1 MVMSSDKLL
10 ALWENLH
17 QLSLN
22 NYWNTEE
29 RNLLSQVGER
39 LKKSIESSDS
49 EDEGPPKQSTSTTQ
63 PAIIPRPSPTNPQ
76 QSSNSVNNTPASKSH
91 CILAGGSRV
100 SEDTLYRQVNYPEST
115 PPPPR
120 KNAQGHFSTLT
131 AEGDQFLESLLPH
144 LTQKGRARS
153 PSPIR
158 QRRDETPFNREAWLA
173 EKRIRQQEQMTYNY
187 RHSSYHN
194 NMPANWSNYAELSDR
209 DAEGETDNEDAMDLD
224 PEVGSSHPKK
234 EPEGSQPLA
243 TRFDPVTVPKATNT
257 DLFRGTQL
265 LSPVVAKRLNS
276 APPDKRPNK
285 SMTPTISYHIS
296 RIITFLIPLI
306 TPPPDKPQKEM
317 SHIWRNLELTLQMC
331 KRANILNVY
340 NANSDPLITKD
351 MLNESQVEDFQKD
364 PQHAKVPSWLVLCQ
378 QSSLQQRLPTV
389 ASATQ

>member
-1 MVMSSDKLL
+1 MFQKNHLIHFPLSAIPVL

-91 CILAGGSRV
+91 RILAGGSRV

-131 AEGDQFLESLLPH
+131 AEGDQFLESLQPH

-158 QRRDETPFNREAWLA
+158 QRRDKTPFNREAWLA

-209 DAEGETDNEDAMDLD
+209 DAEGETDNEDVMDLD
-224 PEVGSSHPKK
+224 PEVGSSHPKSTVVSRRPPNLSKSLFVDSRHYPKPPATNSATSLFTPHPTAVRPAPNSLAEIKIRHIPQSTAHK

-243 TRFDPVTVPKATNT
+243 TRFDPVTVPKASM
-257 DLFRGTQL
+257 LFGSL
-265 LSPVVAKRLNS
+265 KLS
-276 APPDKRPNK
+276 
-285 SMTPTISYHIS
+285 
-296 RIITFLIPLI
+296 
-306 TPPPDKPQKEM
+306 
-317 SHIWRNLELTLQMC
+317 
-331 KRANILNVY
+331 ILFVQY
-340 NANSDPLITKD
+340 
-351 MLNESQVEDFQKD
+351 
-364 PQHAKVPSWLVLCQ
+364 
-378 QSSLQQRLPTV
+378 
-389 ASATQ
+389 